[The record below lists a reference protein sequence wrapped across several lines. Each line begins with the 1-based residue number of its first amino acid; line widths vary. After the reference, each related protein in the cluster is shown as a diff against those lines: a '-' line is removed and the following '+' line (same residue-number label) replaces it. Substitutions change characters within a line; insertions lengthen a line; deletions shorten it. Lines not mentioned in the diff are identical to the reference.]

1 MRARSA
7 TYTVTVRD
15 ERHRRKSR
23 IALRPMS
30 KVSSSSIVVQFTQQF
45 PTWEVFNR
53 WREDWLGG
61 VLAKGGA
68 VLSRMRNLYAICL
81 ERAVIPKPS

>member
-1 MRARSA
+1 
-7 TYTVTVRD
+7 
-15 ERHRRKSR
+15 
-23 IALRPMS
+23 MS

-61 VLAKGGA
+61 VLAKGGVYLECKSICDLLGA
-68 VLSRMRNLYAICL
+68 GRDPETVLKRYVLQAYFAHYKR
-81 ERAVIPKPS
+81 PKLLN